1 MSNPKTNHL
10 VLNKFSKDLDGWGN
24 LFKELADVEIK
35 LNSKN
40 FRCEEFGTNQNK
52 EHLLFSGCSTTFG
65 YGLEEDELWSKKLYK
80 KIKKDKEVSG
90 YFNLAMPGIG
100 CLEIVANIF
109 KYINKF
115 GNPNAIFIAL
125 PDVYRD
131 YVEIDYSVKTNS
143 NEIKTTD
150 KDRGPDYLVRH
161 AIYDKNI
168 YDKSSEIC
176 KINIFHYLL
185 FLETYCKSNNI
196 KLYYFSWDHKFPK
209 MDLDRFFIFSEDSF
223 IDFFKKNTNNYLK
236 EKYAVTSRDDHH
248 VGTAY
253 HDFWCD
259 SFYDIYT
266 RGV

>member
-1 MSNPKTNHL
+1 MKNPKTNHL

-24 LFKELADVEIK
+24 LFKELADVEIT

-131 YVEIDYSVKTNS
+131 YVEIKTAVK
-143 NEIKTTD
+143 D
-150 KDRGPDYLVRH
+150 KSPEYLVRH
-161 AIYDKNI
+161 AIYDNSI

-176 KINIFHYLL
+176 KINTFHYLL

-196 KLYYFSWDHKFPK
+196 KLYIFSWDHKFPK
-209 MDLDRFFIFSEDSF
+209 MDLDRFFIFSEKSF
-223 IDFFKKNTNNYLK
+223 IDFFKKNSNHYLT
-236 EKYAVTSRDDHH
+236 EKYAITSRDDHH

-259 SFYDIYT
+259 SFYNIYT
-266 RGV
+266 GECEKIVN

>member
-1 MSNPKTNHL
+1 MKNPKTNHP
-10 VLNKFSKDLDGWGN
+10 VLNKLSKDLDGWGN
-24 LFKELADVEIK
+24 LFKELVDVEIK

-40 FRCEEFGTNQNK
+40 FRCEEFVTNHNK
-52 EHLLFSGCSTTFG
+52 EHLLFSGCSATFG

-131 YVEIDYSVKTNS
+131 YVEINSSENDKNPKYS
-143 NEIKTTD
+143 
-150 KDRGPDYLVRH
+150 VRH
-161 AIYDKNI
+161 AIYDNKI
-168 YDKSSEIC
+168 YDKSLEVS
-176 KINIFHYLL
+176 KIRTFHYLL
-185 FLETYCKSNNI
+185 LLETYCKSNSI
-196 KLYYFSWDHKFPK
+196 RLYYFSWDQEFPK
-209 MDLDRFFIFSEDSF
+209 MDLSRFFIFPQNDF
-223 IDFFKKNTNNYLK
+223 IDFFKKNADNFAK

-259 SFYDIYT
+259 SFYNIYT
-266 RGV
+266 GECETIVN